1 MKLSVKVYVP
11 ASALKKNWDRVY
23 VNTGIDLENSKNGKY
38 AGTISSR
45 YPVILIKDGKKI
57 QVELYDSVTD
67 RNIKAGK
74 LASCKKSGKYY
85 MITINNMPLR
95 NVVSKDEK
103 ESKINTKTK
112 YNIIQGVAITG
123 VCSKSSGYIYVDDI
137 KFSGVTT
144 QKITFNKKDYKFCD
158 CSHLEKQH
166 TVKVTTIK

>member
-74 LASCKKSGKYY
+74 LESCKKSGKYY
-85 MITINNMPLR
+85 MITVNNMPLR

-166 TVKVTTIK
+166 TEKVTTIK